1 MLKSLSREF
10 GLKSKENSQ
19 QLCQTKLRSL
29 DDLLESSS
37 EEEESGD
44 RSSQSD
50 NKQDSESDQD
60 NEPPIPDF
68 KYGNN
73 FDLNLPRELS
83 QIFQSR
89 GLTHTHTHT
98 HPHPSHSPLLTVP
111 PPSEDLYWICK
122 HHFLP
127 RWHEMTK
134 RLLPSSVGS
143 SFYQILCTES
153 DQSLLQEISETLC
166 SLWTE
171 SLVMVDFTLTRSDLN
186 LALSLFLSQLKSKD
200 RKCLKHCNLRHWL
213 RFLASLLTVQTK
225 AGLREQS
232 LISAI
237 SSPRA
242 APLVFVGQEDLLWLL
257 EGFLTLASDITI
269 MDLYGTTDSS
279 EEEVLI
285 PSPRLASPP
294 HRY

>member
-1 MLKSLSREF
+1 
-10 GLKSKENSQ
+10 
-19 QLCQTKLRSL
+19 
-29 DDLLESSS
+29 
-37 EEEESGD
+37 
-44 RSSQSD
+44 
-50 NKQDSESDQD
+50 
-60 NEPPIPDF
+60 
-68 KYGNN
+68 
-73 FDLNLPRELS
+73 
-83 QIFQSR
+83 
-89 GLTHTHTHT
+89 
-98 HPHPSHSPLLTVP
+98 
-111 PPSEDLYWICK
+111 
-122 HHFLP
+122 
-127 RWHEMTK
+127 MTK

-242 APLVFVGQEDLLWLL
+242 APLIFVGQEDLLWLL

-269 MDLYGTTDSS
+269 MDLYGTTDSP
-279 EEEVLI
+279 EEVLLT
-285 PSPRLASPP
+285 SPRLSSSPILV
-294 HRY
+294 RSSS